1 MPAFMMSLFQH
12 QKPPGVCV
20 ECVCVEVSNLP
31 VQLTDSDSTIEC
43 VPKIVANNTF
53 NGKQV
58 ALFDND
64 YLKIYRTQL
73 APGGESDVDA
83 FNFPI

>member
-1 MPAFMMSLFQH
+1 MWS
-12 QKPPGVCV
+12 GCV
-20 ECVCVEVSNLP
+20 WKEVSNLP